1 MPLSLSEG
9 IRTNR
14 LKTYILVF
22 SLPAILAIVIFLV
35 LYSEATKTVISNSTA
50 VDQALDATVELL
62 TVLVPILLIWLFIS
76 FHYEK
81 KIMFSFS

>member
-35 LYSEATKTVISNSTA
+35 LYSEATKTAITNNEA
-50 VDQALDATVELL
+50 IDQALDATVDLL
-62 TVLVPILLIWLFIS
+62 TILIPILLN
-76 FHYEK
+76 
-81 KIMFSFS
+81 